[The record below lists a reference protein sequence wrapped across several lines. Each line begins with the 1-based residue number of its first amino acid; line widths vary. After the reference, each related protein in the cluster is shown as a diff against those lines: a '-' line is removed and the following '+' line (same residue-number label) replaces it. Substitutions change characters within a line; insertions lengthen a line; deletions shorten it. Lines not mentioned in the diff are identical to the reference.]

1 MMRKISLALV
11 IAVVGGLVFTYH
23 QADKTQRAETL
34 IADAYY
40 GDLLAVKEG
49 LEQGAPLHRTL
60 YFSDEERGYGGI
72 EFNAL
77 HAAASGGNEDIILF
91 LLEKGL
97 DINATTP
104 QGWTPLFIATRDG
117 QAEAAKLLV
126 FKEAQ
131 LNIQT
136 DLGATPLLMAITQKF
151 PSEKVRQ
158 DLLLY
163 LLKRGADANLADKK
177 GLPPLFYAAAL
188 QNAQAVRLLRQYG
201 AEKLPAPLQKKL
213 LEQIGKKDKK
223 TAKEIKK
230 ALTQKIERAE
240 KEEQE

>member
-1 MMRKISLALV
+1 M
-11 IAVVGGLVFTYH
+11 
-23 QADKTQRAETL
+23 
-34 IADAYY
+34 
-40 GDLLAVKEG
+40 
-49 LEQGAPLHRTL
+49 HRTL

-188 QNAQAVRLLRQYG
+188 QNAQAVRLLRQ
-201 AEKLPAPLQKKL
+201 
-213 LEQIGKKDKK
+213 
-223 TAKEIKK
+223 
-230 ALTQKIERAE
+230 
-240 KEEQE
+240 